1 MSSSIAS
8 PRTKLALEDY
18 RQTWAQATSDVL
30 SQIAGLP
37 FRTGV
42 LAIEGPC
49 PSPADAVSYFCLS
62 MGDPLMGE
70 QTLSVSAADALA
82 LSQLLMGE
90 PLSAEGQ
97 LDNDHRDALAEL
109 VRQIAGSAGL
119 ALGARLGEGV
129 EVKLIGALPPSW
141 LTPSSPG
148 FIAQLTSSESLTVAI
163 RMQLSPDLS
172 ASLAPAELA
181 GAETK
186 ARGASSPAPREPNL
200 EFLKDIELSV
210 TLRFGKRNLLLSD
223 ILEISP
229 GAVLELDQQVQE
241 PVELLV
247 GKKVI
252 ARGEVVVVEGNYGLR
267 VTEVVSPVER
277 IESLRD

>member
-1 MSSSIAS
+1 MSSTIAS
-8 PRTKLALEDY
+8 PTKLALEDY
-18 RQTWAQATSDVL
+18 RQTWAQATADVL

-37 FRTGV
+37 FRTRV
-42 LAIEGPC
+42 SAMEGPC
-49 PSPADAVSYFCLS
+49 PQKPDSISYFCLS
-62 MGDPLMGE
+62 MGDPLSGE
-70 QTLSVSAADALA
+70 QALSVSAADALA

-90 PLSAEGQ
+90 PLNGGGS
-97 LDNDHRDALAEL
+97 LDADHRDALAEL

-119 ALGARLGEGV
+119 ALGTRLGEGV
-129 EVKLIGALPPSW
+129 EVKLIGAVQPSW
-141 LTPSSPG
+141 LTPSSTG
-148 FIAQLTSSESLTVAI
+148 FTVQLSSSDSLTVAVH
-163 RMQLSPDLS
+163 MQLSPDLS
-172 ASLAPAELA
+172 VSVTPLEAS
-181 GAETK
+181 GADTPT
-186 ARGASSPAPREPNL
+186 RGQSSPTHREPNF

-210 TLRFGKRNLLLSD
+210 TLRFGKRNVLLND

-229 GAVLELDQQVQE
+229 GTVLELDQQVQE